1 MLRSILGFAVLAVLA
16 WFALKLV
23 FGLLGLAIGLVW
35 SLLWLAAI
43 GFGVYLLLKVL
54 SPSTAEKVR
63 DMVKGERRRAA

>member
-1 MLRSILGFAVLAVLA
+1 MFRSILGFAILAVVA

-23 FGLLGLAIGLVW
+23 LGLLGFALGVMW

-43 GFGVYLLLKVL
+43 GVGVYLLLKVL
-54 SPSTAEKVR
+54 SPATAEKVR